1 MSIYSPIKILF
12 LAADPSDE
20 SRLRL
25 GQEVRDIKGR
35 LRIAKEA
42 DKYQLEQRE
51 SVRVSDITQAIFDF
65 EPQIIHFSGHGTS
78 QGELCFED
86 EIGIAKP
93 VEADAL
99 AAIFELLASQVN
111 CVILNACHSE
121 IQAQAIAKHIPFAIG
136 MNDVIGDEA
145 AIAFSVG
152 FYKALG
158 ANRSIEDAYKFG
170 CVEIRLQGIPE
181 YLKPVIYTKKPRK
194 EVLIPDKPKET
205 KINNPFLPLTG
216 IVKDSKKFFGRK
228 REIRWIF
235 ETLNSG
241 SSVALIGKR
250 EIGKSSLLWA
260 ISQQAEAKLTP
271 SRKPI
276 YLDMSQV
283 YDEEDFYFALCDEIG
298 IDQCKGFRLNRTL
311 TKQGLKFLLL
321 LDEIEKMTWE
331 GFTNQVRG
339 QLRGLAN
346 GRDAPLRLVVA
357 ASTSLDRLFPDSH
370 ELGMV
375 SPFQNICLEEE
386 IELWDEATVRDF
398 INERLGNNPIRFTET
413 EIARIIESCGG
424 HPKKIMYMC
433 NKNYARYMEEM
444 K

>member
-1 MSIYSPIKILF
+1 MSSSSPIKILF

-25 GQEVRDIKGR
+25 GQEIRDIKER

-51 SVRVSDITQAIFDF
+51 SVRVGDITQAIFDF
-65 EPQIIHFSGHGTS
+65 EPQIIHFSGHGTN

-86 EIGIAKP
+86 ELGTAKP
-93 VEADAL
+93 VEAEAL
-99 AAIFELLASQVN
+99 AAMFELLESQVK
-111 CVILNACHSE
+111 CVILNACYSE

-136 MNDVIGDEA
+136 MNDAIGDKA
-145 AIAFSVG
+145 AIAFAVG

-158 ANRSIEDAYKFG
+158 ANRSIEDACKFG

-181 YLKPVIYTKKPRK
+181 HLKPVIYKREITPT
-194 EVLIPDKPKET
+194 PTPTPTPK
-205 KINNPFLPLTG
+205 NNPFVPLTG
-216 IVKDSKKFFGRK
+216 IVKDPNKFFGRK
-228 REIRWIF
+228 REISWIF

-260 ISQQAEAKLTP
+260 IQQQAEAKLTP
-271 SRKPI
+271 PRKPI

-283 YDEEDFYFALCDEIG
+283 YDEEDFYFALCDEMG
-298 IDQCKGFRLNRTL
+298 IEECKGFRLNRTL
-311 TKQGLKFLLL
+311 AKQRLRFLLL

-386 IELWDEATVRDF
+386 IELWNEATVRDF
-398 INERLGNNPIRFTET
+398 ISDRLVNNPIRFTES
-413 EIARIIESCGG
+413 EITQIIESCGG
-424 HPKKIMYMC
+424 HPKDIMQMC
-433 NKNYARYMEEM
+433 YRTYAAKFPIIIE
-444 K
+444 